1 VSDEK
6 YRIKGWQTQ
15 ALRAAVALMEAKA
28 KISESVEALERL
40 GLDADSYDFQP
51 RLNAG
56 KAYRCATDGC
66 EAICFAPMY
75 ADDKEPLRCEPHEK
89 LHEQGELVK
98 LDAKLERGEV
108 VEPAPAKPVAD
119 IPF

>member
-1 VSDEK
+1 MSDEK

-40 GLDADSYDFQP
+40 GLDPDSYEFQHH
-51 RLNAG
+51 LNTG

-66 EAICFAPMY
+66 ETICFAPSWN
-75 ADDKEPLRCEPHEK
+75 DDKEPLRCEAHEK
-89 LHEQGELVK
+89 AHREQVLVK
-98 LDAKLERGEV
+98 RDADLENGV
-108 VEPAPAKPVAD
+108 VPV
-119 IPF
+119 PVSQ